1 MPPDGQNVLVTLADG
16 SESLA
21 YWHDGAWWVGVDGVA
36 NDIVLEQVVEFWRWS
51 D

>member
-16 SESLA
+16 SEVLA
-21 YWHDGAWWVGVDGVA
+21 YQQDGKWWIGVEHSSQDAELTAG
-36 NDIVLEQVVEFWRWS
+36 VEFWRWA